1 MKKIICSF
9 LCLFICVTLSCEAKP
24 YKFPK
29 EQRKQYK
36 IEIEQKLDIE
46 KEKAKQ
52 EADKIYNQ
60 AFNLYQVFN
69 RDKNHMKR
77 NYEYFK
83 KIESLTNEFNTIEF
97 NIYLSLIDITEK
109 YTPVKNQLPATGY
122 AGELG
127 YFIHPYFDKN
137 KVNYD
142 KLDEI
147 ISYNASTLRKI
158 DSFRWEIYKY
168 SHEYETKKIN
178 NFYEKNI
185 APKIKEEPGDL
196 AILFQAKVPLK
207 TNEYYW
213 CRPQIVQIFEDGFLA
228 NVAPAATYF
237 ESVIFVQDPDSNKLL
252 PDDCFS
258 PYLPLKFTGRYF
270 QYRTILGE
278 HKTVPI
284 FNVFIP
290 ANEKKQAL
298 PQIKETFYFA
308 QKPIYKD
315 IQQSMFWYINHIT
328 VFHNMRVIYYT
339 GEPSFIWK

>member
-60 AFNLYQVFN
+60 AFSLYQVFN
-69 RDKNHMKR
+69 QDKNHMKR

-137 KVNYD
+137 KVNYN

-178 NFYEKNI
+178 NFYNNVVVPYLETAEPVHLKDI
-185 APKIKEEPGDL
+185 QIKEKQ
-196 AILFQAKVPLK
+196 FK
-207 TNEYYW
+207 TNVFYYGFVTVFQIL
-213 CRPQIVQIFEDGFLA
+213 PQGFLA
-228 NVAPAATYF
+228 DSAPGQIYF
-237 ESVIFVQDPDSNKLL
+237 NSIIYVEDKDSYKLL
-252 PDDCFS
+252 NGDNFNPF
-258 PYLPLKFTGRYF
+258 LPLKFTGRYF
-270 QYRTILGE
+270 DYVTIFGE
-278 HKTVPI
+278 KRRVP
-284 FNVFIP
+284 VFKVFLPTYQNISIP
-290 ANEKKQAL
+290 KIAEPL
-298 PQIKETFYFA
+298 YFA
-308 QKPIYKD
+308 EKPEWKSRTPHFNIEHIYL
-315 IQQSMFWYINHIT
+315 MNPRRGYI
-328 VFHNMRVIYYT
+328 
-339 GEPSFIWK
+339 GEIHPRWK